1 MAQAPDPRV
10 LFAAERTLL
19 AWVRSSISVT
29 ALGFVVAKFAL
40 LLESLQLRPA
50 ATGHHWLAVAIGIGL
65 VAAGIA
71 MSLLGAVQYRVALR
85 NVPPADVPPGYR
97 PHAVEVVAYSLAAL
111 GILLALYLAAA

>member
-40 LLESLQLRPA
+40 LIESLQIRPSV
-50 ATGHHWLAVAIGIGL
+50 TGHHWLAVAIGIGL
-65 VAAGIA
+65 VIAGIF
-71 MSLLGAVQYRVALR
+71 MSVLGALQYRVALR
-85 NVPPADVPPGYR
+85 NVPPSDIPPGYR
-97 PHAVEVVAYSLAAL
+97 PHAVEIVAYSLAAL
-111 GILLALYLAAA
+111 GILLAFYLAVA

>member
-1 MAQAPDPRV
+1 
-10 LFAAERTLL
+10 
-19 AWVRSSISVT
+19 VRSSISVT

-111 GILLALYLAAA
+111 GILLAFYLAAA

>member
-40 LLESLQLRPA
+40 LIESLQIRPSV
-50 ATGHHWLAVAIGIGL
+50 TGHHWLAVAIGIGL
-65 VAAGIA
+65 VIAGIF
-71 MSLLGAVQYRVALR
+71 MSVLGALQYRVALR
-85 NVPPADVPPGYR
+85 NVPPSDIPPGYR
-97 PHAVEVVAYSLAAL
+97 PHAVEIVAYSLAAL
-111 GILLALYLAAA
+111 GILLAFYLAIA